1 MGSIK
6 QFLTSKSIATT
17 QSALP
22 YIPHVATL
30 INSKVQ
36 SHTVHTQN
44 DQKVIPAIHSS
55 PAHWLQ
61 TTGCYA
67 VSIKYTTWIS
77 GCKTSPTKQAWN
89 TLVVY
94 FCLLCCALHQVSPKQ
109 QRMCIWLPACVPAM
123 NLISEVPIILGNY
136 YTQLHVSWL
145 ESLWEWTA
153 ATLIL
158 ILIPRGIR
166 IPTSTQPCQMSTLL
180 KQ

>member
-55 PAHWLQ
+55 LAH
-61 TTGCYA
+61 
-67 VSIKYTTWIS
+67 
-77 GCKTSPTKQAWN
+77 
-89 TLVVY
+89 
-94 FCLLCCALHQVSPKQ
+94 
-109 QRMCIWLPACVPAM
+109 
-123 NLISEVPIILGNY
+123 
-136 YTQLHVSWL
+136 
-145 ESLWEWTA
+145 
-153 ATLIL
+153 
-158 ILIPRGIR
+158 
-166 IPTSTQPCQMSTLL
+166 
-180 KQ
+180 